1 MRRFLTAL
9 VLVLAVYLIYSR
21 FAEAQKVVQ
30 TLQQGHF
37 LWLILATLT
46 QLAWLANLA
55 LTYRYVYRLLG
66 MESTLGQLLPL
77 VATSNFINLAA
88 PSAGVGGVA
97 VFVSDARRR
106 GLPSARV
113 TVAGA
118 LFLLFDYIGF
128 LCILALGFV
137 VLLRRNRLDPGS
149 LSAAGIL
156 LLLAVGLG
164 SLLLL
169 GARSA
174 DALARVL
181 VRGARFIN
189 RLLFPLIR
197 RDYLSEA
204 RAYSFA
210 SEVAEGLCALRANW
224 RAYVTPGILTLLGK
238 VLLIGVLAAT
248 FMAFRQPFS
257 PGTLIAGF
265 SISYLFLIVS
275 PTPAGLGFVEGIM
288 PLTFMALGV
297 PRTSAV
303 LITLAYRGLTFWLP
317 FGYGFVAF
325 RFWYRRGGT
334 PNNNNHPPNGRLS

>member
-1 MRRFLTAL
+1 
-9 VLVLAVYLIYSR
+9 
-21 FAEAQKVVQ
+21 
-30 TLQQGHF
+30 
-37 LWLILATLT
+37 
-46 QLAWLANLA
+46 
-55 LTYRYVYRLLG
+55 
-66 MESTLGQLLPL
+66 MESSLRQLLPL
-77 VATSNFINLAA
+77 VATSNFVNVVA

-118 LFLLFDYIGF
+118 LFLLFDYFGF
-128 LCILALGFV
+128 LCILALGLV

-156 LLLAVGLG
+156 LVLAVGLG

-174 DALARVL
+174 EALARVL

-189 RLLFPLIR
+189 RLLFPFIG

-210 SEVAEGLCALRANW
+210 SEVTEGLSALRANW
-224 RAYVTPGILTLLGK
+224 RAYVAPGVLTLLGK
-238 VLLIGVLAAT
+238 VLLIGVLAFT
-248 FMAFRQPFS
+248 FMAFQQPFS

-288 PLTFMALGV
+288 PLTFMALSV
-297 PRTSAV
+297 PRASAV
-303 LITLAYRGLTFWLP
+303 LITVAYRGLTFWLP
-317 FGYGFVAF
+317 FGYGFLAF
-325 RFWYRRGGT
+325 RFWQRRGGT
-334 PNNNNHPPNGRLS
+334 PNNNHPPNGRPSQLA